1 MTENLFFD
9 MRIRNSIKINWL
21 SVAASMLLV
30 TVIGSVVLVFEF
42 YTDDVY
48 FKTRNFNYFL
58 VFTLWFLFVLN
69 YFVLEFLFNYYSKN
83 QIRRITNIL
92 PEDIIHDYDSDLSFK
107 ELGEKMHEMNQK
119 NAEIDMM
126 KEMENYRKEY
136 IGNISHE
143 LKTPLFSMQGYIETL
158 RDGGVEDLSIRDKY
172 LQRIDSSVE
181 RLLNIVKDLDMIN
194 RYESGQIDLKYSI
207 FDINLLVQE
216 IFDLLEMEGEK
227 HAMTMQLQTTQPQL
241 FVSADKQRISQV
253 LINLI
258 SNSIK
263 YANREEAQII
273 VSTRE
278 GTKSIHISVEDNGM
292 GIKPENLPRIFERF
306 FRVESSRS
314 RKEGGSGLGL
324 AIVKHIL
331 EAHQQTI
338 AVESTYLS
346 GTKFKFK
353 LTKSIPSIKK
363 INGISNGNSIPGKAQ
378 NL

>member
-363 INGISNGNSIPGKAQ
+363 INGISIGNSIPGKAQ